1 MTTYNRYSVQIL
13 AIADEADSS
22 GLQKKITDALSPIS
36 KFHVKTVSLDKWV
49 NGLTGEERTFDENGK
64 EITVEGTGLLA
75 KCLCHEL
82 DHLDGIVFKGG
93 GVGAVWWRHSSR
105 SPR

>member
-22 GLQKKITDALSPIS
+22 SLQKKITDALSPIL

-64 EITVEGTGLLA
+64 ETFEGG
-75 KCLCHEL
+75 
-82 DHLDGIVFKGG
+82 
-93 GVGAVWWRHSSR
+93 S
-105 SPR
+105 

>member
-22 GLQKKITDALSPIS
+22 GLQKKITDALSPIL
-36 KFHVKTVSLDKWV
+36 KFYVKTVSLDKWV

-64 EITVEGTGLLA
+64 ETFEGG
-75 KCLCHEL
+75 
-82 DHLDGIVFKGG
+82 
-93 GVGAVWWRHSSR
+93 S
-105 SPR
+105 

>member
-22 GLQKKITDALSPIS
+22 SLQKKITDALPPIL

-64 EITVEGTGLLA
+64 ETFEGG
-75 KCLCHEL
+75 
-82 DHLDGIVFKGG
+82 
-93 GVGAVWWRHSSR
+93 S
-105 SPR
+105 